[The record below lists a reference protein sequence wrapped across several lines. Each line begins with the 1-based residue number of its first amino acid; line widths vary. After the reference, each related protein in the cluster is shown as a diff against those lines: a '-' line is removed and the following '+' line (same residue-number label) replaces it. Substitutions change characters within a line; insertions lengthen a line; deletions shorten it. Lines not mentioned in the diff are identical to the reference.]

1 MFVLL
6 ESVLLPGIVVN
17 VGIELVSL
25 HALLE
30 EAHADLVVG
39 FLLELEGSAVGHEVV
54 ELLGHSLAELFECG
68 LELLLLDILILFVL
82 GLAWKSL
89 PRKLAFEEVEQDMA
103 DGL

>member
-17 VGIELVSL
+17 IGIELVSL

-39 FLLELEGSAVGHEVV
+39 FLLELEGSTVGHEVV
-54 ELLGHSLAELFECG
+54 ELLGHALAELFECG
-68 LELLLLDILILFVL
+68 LEFLLLDVLILFVL